1 MINEVR
7 LIGNVGSEPEVRT
20 GAYGTMVRVSLAT
33 TDKWKNK
40 KGDWEEKTQW
50 HRIVA
55 FGFAA
60 DHLIKCCRKGSLL
73 YVAGSIEY
81 GNYEKDG
88 VKVYTTDIKAQR
100 ARVMS
105 GFKDSGG
112 ESSGGG
118 GYGGGGGY
126 EPPPMGEDVPF

>member
-7 LIGNVGSEPEVRT
+7 LIGNVGSDPDVRET
-20 GAYGTMVRVSLAT
+20 TSGNLVRVNLAT
-33 TDKWKNK
+33 TDKYKNK

-60 DHLIKCCRKGSLL
+60 DHLIKFCKKGSLL
-73 YVAGSIEY
+73 YVSGSIEY
-81 GNYEKDG
+81 GKYDKDG
-88 VKVYTTDIKAQR
+88 VTNYTTDIRAQK
-100 ARVMS
+100 VKVLN

-112 ESSGGG
+112 ER
-118 GYGGGGGY
+118 YRDNNQF
-126 EPPPMGEDVPF
+126 EHQPVENDVPF